1 VAVKL
6 ALWHNGGMP
15 VPEACI
21 AEVVSEASSQ
31 MHDPSYIS
39 GQVDRLIGS
48 QPAISQLVMSRNAQL
63 TVQGVVTVL
72 FHAAVLVE
80 SVTRAQKR
88 APRQLTPADLDRAKR
103 TAGNVEALAA
113 DEPHL
118 ASYIASNLSEE
129 RPGPFLA
136 TAQALLAQVARA
148 LTAAGSGSPSG
159 TR

>member
-1 VAVKL
+1 VAGEP

-31 MHDPSYIS
+31 MHDPTYIS

-48 QPAISQLVMSRNAQL
+48 QPAISQLVMSCNAQL

-80 SVTRAQKR
+80 SVTRAQQR
-88 APRQLTPADLDRAKR
+88 APRQLTRADLDRAKR
-103 TAGNVEALAA
+103 TTTVEALAA
-113 DEPHL
+113 QEPHL

-129 RPGPFLA
+129 QPGAFLS
-136 TAQALLAQVARA
+136 TAQVLLVQVACA
-148 LTAAGSGSPSG
+148 LTQAGSGSPSG